1 MLSTDAILVQAQE
14 AKKTL
19 GTASTEV
26 KNHALR
32 AMADALVAGCED
44 ILAAN
49 AADCADAEGT
59 ISTVMMD
66 RLLLTKERIHG
77 MADGVLALIDLPD
90 PVGQVRRRATPKP
103 GMVMM
108 EPVSATMKPA
118 PADTFTW
125 RTVIWKSRGA
135 PSLV

>member
-66 RLLLTKERIHG
+66 RLLLTKERIQG

-90 PVGQVRRRATPKP
+90 PVGQVRRRATP
-103 GMVMM
+103 
-108 EPVSATMKPA
+108 SPA
-118 PADTFTW
+118 WSSNRPPCPWA
-125 RTVIWKSRGA
+125 
-135 PSLV
+135 

>member
-66 RLLLTKERIHG
+66 RLLLY
-77 MADGVLALIDLPD
+77 M
-90 PVGQVRRRATPKP
+90 
-103 GMVMM
+103 
-108 EPVSATMKPA
+108 
-118 PADTFTW
+118 
-125 RTVIWKSRGA
+125 
-135 PSLV
+135 